1 MEPDNSVNDLQ
12 SINNKTLGTNA
23 NAFPIVTLPN
33 GQKVPTG
40 TVGALLVNIKTYD
53 ASEESQR
60 KQIEPAL
67 RAAIPI
73 LQQVGMFDL
82 FRPEE
87 WIQGGSPGRAFVG
100 KAAMELHVDGK
111 ANN

>member
-1 MEPDNSVNDLQ
+1 MEPDNNVNDLQ

-40 TVGALLVNIKTYD
+40 TVGALLVNIKAYD
-53 ASEESQR
+53 VSEQSQR
-60 KQIEPAL
+60 AQIEPAL
-67 RAAIPI
+67 RAAIPV

-82 FRPEE
+82 FSPEE
-87 WIQGGSPGRAFVG
+87 WVKGGSPGRAFVG
-100 KAAMELHVDGK
+100 KVAMEMHESNETN
-111 ANN
+111 A